1 MEIGVPACFSIRW
14 YNCVELLTRH
24 DCVLREVYLRVSLIA
39 RSLSLEQMN
48 LLVVVVYEYVQ
59 VYRIFFICGNEW
71 AVDVVE

>member
-1 MEIGVPACFSIRW
+1 M
-14 YNCVELLTRH
+14 ELLTRH

-48 LLVVVVYEYVQ
+48 LVVVYEYVQ
-59 VYRIFFICGNEW
+59 VYRIFFICGTEW